1 VDSRRR
7 VNSSVRC
14 SWILMR
20 RKLIII
26 GVSGVLLIFLLTIWL
41 AGSFLTAPAN
51 QTIGDLPSDIT
62 GSSVQFPSESG
73 STIHGW
79 FIPGKKGMGAIVL
92 MHGVR
97 ANRLSML
104 DRARFLSRAGYAVLL
119 FDFQAHG
126 ESEGRHITFGYLE
139 SKDAQA
145 AIHFL
150 RSNAPDEKIGLI
162 GVSMGGAS
170 ALLASPPL
178 DVNAMVLEMVYPTI
192 KEAISNRLTMRLGGW
207 ASVLTPLL
215 SWQLKPRLGI
225 DADALR
231 PIDKVGSI
239 RAPKLFI
246 VGAEDQH
253 TTIEESQ
260 QMFNAASEPKELWV
274 ISGAKHVDL
283 YSVSKNEYEQRVLEF
298 FGKHLPSNNAP

>member
-1 VDSRRR
+1 
-7 VNSSVRC
+7 
-14 SWILMR
+14 MR

-26 GVSGVLLIFLLTIWL
+26 GASGVLFIFIVAIWL
-41 AGSFLTAPAN
+41 AGTFLTAPAN

-62 GSSVQFPSESG
+62 GSSVQFSSESG

-104 DRARFLSRAGYAVLL
+104 DRARFLSHAGYTVLL

-126 ESEGRHITFGYLE
+126 ESEGKHITFGYLE

-145 AIHFL
+145 AINFL
-150 RSNAPDEKIGLI
+150 RSNAPGEKIGLI

-170 ALLASPPL
+170 ALLVSPPL
-178 DVNAMVLEMVYPTI
+178 EVNAMVLEMVYPNI
-192 KEAISNRLTMRLGGW
+192 KQAISNRLSMRLGRW
-207 ASVLTPLL
+207 ANVLTPLL

-225 DADALR
+225 DADVLR

-253 TTIEESQ
+253 TTLEESHQ
-260 QMFNAASEPKELWV
+260 LFNAASEPKELWV
-274 ISGAKHVDL
+274 VSGAKHVDL
-283 YSVSKNEYEQRVLEF
+283 YSVAKSEYEQRVLEF
-298 FGKHLPSNNAP
+298 FGKHLSSDNAP

>member
-1 VDSRRR
+1 
-7 VNSSVRC
+7 
-14 SWILMR
+14 MR

-26 GVSGVLLIFLLTIWL
+26 GASGLFLIFFIGTWL
-41 AGSFLTAPAN
+41 AGSALTAPAN
-51 QTIGDLPSDIT
+51 QPIGDLPPDVT
-62 GSSVQFPSESG
+62 GSSVQFSSESG

-79 FIPGKKGMGAIVL
+79 FIPGKKGAGAIAL

-104 DRARFLSRAGYAVLL
+104 NRARLLSRAGYSVLL

-126 ESEGRHITFGYLE
+126 ESEGKSITFGYLE

-145 AIHFL
+145 AIVFL

-162 GVSMGGAS
+162 GVSMGGAA

-178 DVNAMVLEMVYPTI
+178 NVNAMVLEMVYPTI
-192 KEAISNRLTMRLGGW
+192 KQAIGNRLTMRLGRW

-215 SWQLKPRLGI
+215 SWQFKPRLGH

-253 TTIEESQ
+253 TTLEESR
-260 QMFNAASEPKELWV
+260 QMFDAASEPKELWV
-274 ISGAKHVDL
+274 VNGAKHVDL
-283 YSVSKNEYEQRVLEF
+283 YPMAKSEYEHRVLDF
-298 FGKHLPSNNAP
+298 FGQYLKK